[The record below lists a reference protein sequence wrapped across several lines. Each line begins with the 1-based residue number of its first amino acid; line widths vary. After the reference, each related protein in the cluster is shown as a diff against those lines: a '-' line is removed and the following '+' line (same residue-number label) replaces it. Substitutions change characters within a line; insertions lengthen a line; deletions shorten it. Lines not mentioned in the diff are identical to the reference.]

1 MRIADCCRKDVVVA
15 DRGANIAE
23 VARTMRECHVG
34 DLVVVDRADGADR
47 RVGIV
52 TDRELV
58 VEVLAQDVS
67 PGDVIVDDVMTA
79 DPAVAGEDD
88 DVLDTL
94 ARMRDLGVRRMPVVD
109 SGGLLRGIIA
119 VDDLL
124 EVLASSVNSLVGLVL
139 TEVRTEALRRS

>member
-1 MRIADCCRKDVVVA
+1 MRIADCYRKDVVVA

-23 VARTMRECHVG
+23 VARTMREYHVG

-47 RVGIV
+47 PVGIV
-52 TDRELV
+52 TDRDLV

-67 PGDVIVDDVMTA
+67 PDEVIVDDVMT
-79 DPAVAGEDD
+79 DNPAVAGEDD

-94 ARMRDLGVRRMPVVD
+94 GRMRDLGVRRMPVVD
-109 SGGLLRGIIA
+109 GRGLLTGIIT

-124 EVLASSVNSLVGLVL
+124 EVLADSVNSVVGLVL